1 MRRLPVYLVI
11 DTSGSM
17 HGEPIEAVKNGVTG
31 LVRELRQDP
40 QALETAYLSVI
51 EFNTVAKQTV
61 PLTELFSF
69 QEPALSVEGITSLG
83 AALKLLAEKIDTEV
97 LKTTAEMKGDWKP
110 MVFIFTD
117 GMPTDDI
124 RQGIEALRKAKT
136 AIVVACAA
144 GPKADDT
151 ILKQI
156 TECVVKLETADAAS
170 IKAFF
175 KWVSDSISTNSEKV
189 EHGQGEVSG
198 LGELPPPPSEVQ
210 IVI

>member
-1 MRRLPVYLVI
+1 MRRLPVYLLI

-17 HGEPIEAVKNGVTG
+17 HGEPIEAVKNGVTS

-51 EFNTVAKQTV
+51 EFNTTAQQTV

-69 QEPALSVEGITSLG
+69 QEPPLTAGGVTSLG
-83 AALKLLAEKIDTEV
+83 EALSLLANKIETEV
-97 LKTTAEMKGDWKP
+97 QKTTATTKGDWRP

-124 RQGIEALRKAKT
+124 RKGIEDLKKVKT
-136 AIVVACAA
+136 AVVVACAA
-144 GPKADDT
+144 GHSADESE
-151 ILKQI
+151 LQKI
-156 TECVVKLETADAAS
+156 TECVVRMENADANS

-175 KWVSDSISTNSEKV
+175 RWVSASISTNSEKV
-189 EHGQGEVSG
+189 EHGQGEANG
-198 LGELPPPPSEVQ
+198 LGDLPPPPSEVQ
-210 IVI
+210 LVL

>member
-17 HGEPIEAVKNGVTG
+17 HGEPIEAVKNGVTS

-51 EFNTVAKQTV
+51 EFNTTAKQTV

-69 QEPALSVEGITSLG
+69 KEPNLSVEGVTSLG
-83 AALKLLAEKIDTEV
+83 AALTLLADRIEDEV
-97 LKTTAEMKGDWKP
+97 QKTTEDTKGDWKP

-124 RQGIEALRKAKT
+124 QNGVDALRKIKT
-136 AIVVACAA
+136 AVVVACAA
-144 GPKADDT
+144 GHGADESV
-151 ILKQI
+151 LQRI
-156 TECVVKLETADAAS
+156 TECVVKLETADASS

-175 KWVSDSISTNSEKV
+175 KWVSASIATNSEKV

-198 LGELPPPPSEVQ
+198 LSELPPPPSEIQ
-210 IVI
+210 IVV

>member
-97 LKTTAEMKGDWKP
+97 LKTT
-110 MVFIFTD
+110 
-117 GMPTDDI
+117 DDI

-144 GPKADDT
+144 GPGADDT